1 MEHFVK
7 NKLFTCKQFGF
18 IKGRSTVLQL
28 LKVLDIWT
36 HNLEIGGNI
45 DVIYTD
51 LEKAFD
57 KVPHKRLI
65 SKLKSYGIN
74 ADVIAWIEAFLS
86 TRRQRVKINNVFS
99 EWASVL
105 SGIPQG
111 SILGPL
117 QFIIYINDLVDLCS
131 NADDAKLFRHI
142 LSRLD

>member
-1 MEHFVK
+1 M
-7 NKLFTCKQFGF
+7 
-18 IKGRSTVLQL
+18 LQL

-57 KVPHKRLI
+57 KVAHRRLI

-111 SILGPL
+111 SIRGPL
-117 QFIIYINDLVDLCS
+117 LFIIYINDLVDSCS
-131 NADDAKLFRHI
+131 NGSELSMQMMLNCSDIYSVVWIEGYFR
-142 LSRLD
+142 LKFDFLY